1 MGAFRRARLA
11 VAGVAV
17 VMAAAGVAGP
27 VAAAGTA
34 AARPAGGGGPVDLTG
49 VPSQALDVNDRGVVV
64 GWYVPG
70 PDGVRHAFRRTPS
83 GRVVD
88 LGPGS
93 ASAVNAA
100 GVAVGER
107 TGADGIPT
115 ATLWDAA
122 GRAHDLGAGLASWAS
137 DVSDHGTVVGGGV
150 NPDRAYVLEPGGTP
164 EPLADPAG
172 AYASVPAALNERG
185 QIVGVTTD
193 EVTGAP
199 RPVIWE
205 GPDRTAALVPILR
218 DTYDV
223 TGINERGTIAG
234 TTLTETGYRAV
245 VWTGRLHREAE
256 VGTAGVDAIAR
267 DLDDGGRV
275 VGIHAATGDAFLWD
289 PRRGTSVLPGLAG
302 LRDEALAVSGRG
314 VVVGSSTVADGT
326 TRAVRFGRTAG

>member
-1 MGAFRRARLA
+1 
-11 VAGVAV
+11 
-17 VMAAAGVAGP
+17 
-27 VAAAGTA
+27 
-34 AARPAGGGGPVDLTG
+34 
-49 VPSQALDVNDRGVVV
+49 LDVNDRGVVV

-100 GVAVGER
+100 GIAVGER
-107 TGADGIPT
+107 TDADGIPT

-122 GRAHDLGAGLASWAS
+122 GRARDLGAGPASWAS
-137 DVSDHGTVVGGGV
+137 DVSDRGTVVRGGV

-193 EVTGAP
+193 GVTGAP
-199 RPVIWE
+199 RPVVWE
-205 GPDRTAALVPILR
+205 GPDRAPTLVPVRR

-267 DLDDGGRV
+267 DIDDHGRV
-275 VGIHAATGDAFLWD
+275 VGVHAATGDAFLWD
-289 PRRGTSVLPGLAG
+289 PRHGTSVLPGLAG
-302 LRDEALAVSGRG
+302 VRDEALAVSGRG
-314 VVVGSSTVADGT
+314 AVVGSSTVADGT
-326 TRAVRFGRTAG
+326 TRAVRFGRPTG